1 MSSYLFTSESV
12 SEGHPDKI
20 ADQISDAVLDAIL
33 AQDKQARV
41 ACETLVKTGAAIV
54 AGEVTTSAWVDIEA
68 LARSVIN
75 GIGYDNS
82 DVGFDGHTCAIIN
95 MLGKQSPD
103 INQGVDRKKPEE
115 QGAGDQGLMFGYACN
130 EAPEFM
136 PAPLYYSHRLV
147 EQQAKVRKK
156 GKLKWLRPDAKSQVT
171 LRYDGNTVLG
181 LDAVVLSTQHD
192 PDIKQKDLIEAV
204 RTHILV
210 PVLPKKWL
218 DALPKNKV
226 HINPT
231 GKFVIGGP
239 VGDCGLT
246 GRKIIV
252 DTYGG
257 MARHGGGA
265 FSGKDPSKVDRSA
278 AYAARWVAKN
288 VVASGAAK
296 RCEVQVAYAIG
307 MARPVSILVETFGTA
322 VVDETKLTDAV
333 KEVFDLRPAAIIR
346 DLDLRRPVYKPTAAY
361 GHFGRS
367 GDGFTWEL
375 TNRADALKSQL
386 GL

>member
-1 MSSYLFTSESV
+1 
-12 SEGHPDKI
+12 
-20 ADQISDAVLDAIL
+20 
-33 AQDKQARV
+33 
-41 ACETLVKTGAAIV
+41 
-54 AGEVTTSAWVDIEA
+54 
-68 LARSVIN
+68 
-75 GIGYDNS
+75 
-82 DVGFDGHTCAIIN
+82 
-95 MLGKQSPD
+95 
-103 INQGVDRKKPEE
+103 
-115 QGAGDQGLMFGYACN
+115 
-130 EAPEFM
+130 
-136 PAPLYYSHRLV
+136 
-147 EQQAKVRKK
+147 
-156 GKLKWLRPDAKSQVT
+156 
-171 LRYDGNTVLG
+171 
-181 LDAVVLSTQHD
+181 
-192 PDIKQKDLIEAV
+192 
-204 RTHILV
+204 
-210 PVLPKKWL
+210 
-218 DALPKNKV
+218 
-226 HINPT
+226 
-231 GKFVIGGP
+231 
-239 VGDCGLT
+239 
-246 GRKIIV
+246 
-252 DTYGG
+252 

-265 FSGKDPSKVDRSA
+265 FSGKDPAKVDRAA

>member
-20 ADQISDAVLDAIL
+20 ADQISDAVLDAII
-33 AQDKQARV
+33 AQDKHARV

-103 INQGVDRKKPEE
+103 INQGVDRKKPED

-147 EQQAKVRKK
+147 EQQAKVRKA

-171 LRYDGNTVLG
+171 LRYDGHKVLG

-192 PDIKQKDLIEAV
+192 PDIKQKDLVEAV
-204 RTHILV
+204 RAHILA

-226 HINPT
+226 HI
-231 GKFVIGGP
+231 
-239 VGDCGLT
+239 
-246 GRKIIV
+246 
-252 DTYGG
+252 
-257 MARHGGGA
+257 
-265 FSGKDPSKVDRSA
+265 
-278 AYAARWVAKN
+278 
-288 VVASGAAK
+288 
-296 RCEVQVAYAIG
+296 
-307 MARPVSILVETFGTA
+307 
-322 VVDETKLTDAV
+322 
-333 KEVFDLRPAAIIR
+333 
-346 DLDLRRPVYKPTAAY
+346 
-361 GHFGRS
+361 
-367 GDGFTWEL
+367 
-375 TNRADALKSQL
+375 
-386 GL
+386 